1 MALILKIEK
10 FSLSELNK
18 FLLKACSSGRLEIV
32 KEIVKAG
39 AEIDHNKNLP
49 IAKACKSGS
58 FELVSWLH
66 SNGADLIDPKS
77 KCFYYSCS
85 SHNFGLVVLMTSYGY
100 KLTKGHNE
108 YYKNCVSV
116 FTKLDKH

>member
-1 MALILKIEK
+1 MTLILKIEK
-10 FSLSELNK
+10 ISVSELNK
-18 FLLKACSSGRLEIV
+18 FLLKACSSGRLEMV

-58 FELVSWLH
+58 VELVRWLH
-66 SNGADLIDPKS
+66 CNGADLTDPKS

-85 SHNFGLVVLMTSYGY
+85 IHNFGLVILMTCYGFKSTKNHDSYY
-100 KLTKGHNE
+100 LKCISEYIKLGIK
-108 YYKNCVSV
+108 
-116 FTKLDKH
+116 